1 MKKFSVPQYGQPE
14 HIATDWMTEYGE
26 KIIPIIEPIIRI
38 QRIDN
43 PHLAFGL
50 DAGIFSVIITPL
62 TVLLTI
68 LIGYY
73 LYKSS
78 IDLESKVKS
87 LSLSLILGGAF
98 GNLFDRLLNGK
109 VVDFISLGITD
120 EIRWNY
126 IFNIADSFI
135 TIGMILL
142 LSSDF
147 LFKKTKEN
155 EIESS

>member
-1 MKKFSVPQYGQPE
+1 MRKFPTPRYGQAE
-14 HIATDWMTEYGE
+14 EIATDWMTGYGE
-26 KIIPIIEPIIRI
+26 KSISIIEPIIRI

-50 DAGIFSVIITPL
+50 DAGIFTVIITPL
-62 TVLLTI
+62 TILLTI

-78 IDLESKVKS
+78 IGLDLKIKN

-98 GNLFDRLLNGK
+98 GNLFDRLWSGK

-126 IFNIADSFI
+126 IFNMADSFI
-135 TIGMILL
+135 TIGMVLL
-142 LSSDF
+142 LISDF
-147 LFKKTKEN
+147 LFKKTKKN
-155 EIESS
+155 EITSS

>member
-1 MKKFSVPQYGQPE
+1 MKKFSVPQYGQPKN
-14 HIATDWMTEYGE
+14 IATDWMTEYGE
-26 KIIPIIEPIIRI
+26 KIISIIEPVLRI

-50 DAGIFSVIITPL
+50 DAGVFSVIITPL
-62 TVLLTI
+62 TILLTI

-73 LYKSS
+73 LYKSA
-78 IDLESKVKS
+78 IEFESKVKS

-120 EIRWNY
+120 DIRWNY
-126 IFNIADSFI
+126 IFNMADSFI

-147 LFKKTKEN
+147 LVKKIKKN
-155 EIESS
+155 EIEPS